1 MGARIL
7 LTTNF
12 LYEKTKI
19 NEKRP
24 GLAYLL
30 EKKNATAHH
39 SLKSFSTIV
48 PGTTITGFSIS
59 TVRFRWQHRTAPA
72 TFRSQLPTTTTRRT
86 TTTATTTTTM
96 LTPAE
101 AEKTPKKRIY
111 VSQMAPALIKAATSG
126 SLDTFFRA
134 QENFEPKILNRSA
147 KIATRD
153 NCSSSGSSEI
163 IKNNAP
169 L

>member
-1 MGARIL
+1 MIRVRIL

-24 GLAYLL
+24 GLTHLL

-39 SLKSFSTIV
+39 SLISFSTIV

-59 TVRFRWQHRTAPA
+59 TVRFRWQQQHRTVPA
-72 TFRSQLPTTTTRRT
+72 TFRSQLPTTTT
-86 TTTATTTTTM
+86 TTTTTTPTPTPM

-126 SLDTFFRA
+126 SLDTFFRGPGKFWT
-134 QENFEPKILNRSA
+134 ENFEPKC
-147 KIATRD
+147 K
-153 NCSSSGSSEI
+153 NC
-163 IKNNAP
+163 N
-169 L
+169 